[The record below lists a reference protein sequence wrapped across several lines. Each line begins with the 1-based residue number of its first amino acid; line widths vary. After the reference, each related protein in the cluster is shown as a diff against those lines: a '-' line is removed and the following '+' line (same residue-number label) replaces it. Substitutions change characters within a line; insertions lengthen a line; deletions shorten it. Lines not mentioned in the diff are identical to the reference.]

1 MRLNIAAACAEAST
15 IWKRDRDVIAA
26 VGGVF
31 FFLPNLAMALFAR
44 VETLTVSTT
53 GGAADDQAL
62 LASMQS
68 FLVDNAPMLAF
79 QMIAELAGVAVLLAL
94 LLDPTRPTVGEAL
107 QVVARRL
114 PVLIGAM
121 LLINIALVCGMALF
135 IVPGLYVIG
144 RAALVLP
151 VLVAEPERRFGDA
164 VGRAIELTRGRVIQL
179 LSLWALIFVGAYF
192 VQTLLQSLARAAS
205 SGGGNP
211 VTLGMVA
218 VATSAVSMAT
228 AIAYTLTRAAIYR
241 RLASNG

>member
-1 MRLNIAAACAEAST
+1 MRLSIAAACAEASH

-31 FFLPNLAMALFAR
+31 FFLPNLALSLFMRATS
-44 VETLTVSTT
+44 VTV
-53 GGAADDQAL
+53 GGDTQDDQAL

-68 FLVDNAPMLAF
+68 FLVDNAPLLAF
-79 QMIAELAGVAVLLAL
+79 QMVAELVGVAVLLTL
-94 LLDPTRPTVGEAL
+94 LLDPARPTVGEAL
-107 QVVARRL
+107 RIVARRL
-114 PVLIGAM
+114 PVLVAVTM
-121 LLINIALVCGMALF
+121 LINIALVCGMALF

-151 VLVAEPERRFGDA
+151 VLIGEPERRFGDA
-164 VGRAIELTRGRVIQL
+164 IGRALDLTRGRVIQL
-179 LSLWALIFVGAYF
+179 LSLWALIFIGAYF
-192 VQTLLQSLARAAS
+192 VQTLLQGLARAAS
-205 SGGGNP
+205 SGGSNP

-228 AIAYTLTRAAIYR
+228 AIAYTLVRAAIYR